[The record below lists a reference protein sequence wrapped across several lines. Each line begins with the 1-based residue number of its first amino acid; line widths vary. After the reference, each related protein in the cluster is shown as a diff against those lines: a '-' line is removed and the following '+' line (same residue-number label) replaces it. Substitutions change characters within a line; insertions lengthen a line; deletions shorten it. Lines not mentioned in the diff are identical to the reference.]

1 MCNCGATRNKKSWTP
16 PNSFLV
22 RCLTCSSPLL
32 DLTGTPQPVNLISIL
47 ADRDTILYWI
57 GQGYDIT
64 FINPDD
70 RAVVLLA
77 AS

>member
-1 MCNCGATRNKKSWTP
+1 MGCNCGATKKKAWTP

-22 RCLTCSSPLL
+22 RCFTCTTPLL
-32 DLTGTPQPVNLISIL
+32 DMLGNAQPVNLISIL
-47 ADRDTILYWI
+47 ADKDTILYWI

-64 FINPDD
+64 FINSDD
-70 RAVVLLA
+70 RAIVLLE

>member
-1 MCNCGATRNKKSWTP
+1 MCDCGAKKRKAWTP

-22 RCLTCSSPLL
+22 RCFSCSEPLS
-32 DLTGTPQPVNLISIL
+32 DLVGNPQPVNLISIL
-47 ADRDTILYWI
+47 AAKDTILYWI

-70 RAVVLLA
+70 RAIVLLE